1 MGKYSR
7 VALTSWQRAMVY
19 RWNTALEVVG
29 YLATTIISI
38 SLWQFI
44 FAKTGGQSI
53 RGYTPQEM
61 VNYLIVSGYLANAFW
76 FTAQG
81 NRIMNDIKDGV
92 ISNYLAKPMGILKYY
107 LSYGLTGKAFQ
118 IMMSTIGLVGLLV
131 VFGIAGI
138 PFAIHS
144 DLFHVAFFIVL
155 FVLAA
160 LIQFFIFSSTSLLAF
175 WMEEV
180 WGISFV
186 VRVFADIAAGAFLPL
201 TFFSVSWQHFFNFL
215 PFRYIISVPANVLL
229 MRLDIQQSL
238 VAIISS
244 FAWMCT
250 FYFCSLLLLRRGV
263 RHYSAVGG

>member
-1 MGKYSR
+1 MGKYSQ
-7 VALTSWQRAMVY
+7 VAVTSWQRALVY
-19 RWNTALEVVG
+19 RWNTLLEVVG

-38 SLWQFI
+38 SLWQFV

-53 RGYTPQEM
+53 RGYTQQEM
-61 VNYLIVSGYLANAFW
+61 VTYLIVSGWLASAFW

-81 NRIMNDIKDGV
+81 NRISNDIKDGV
-92 ISNYLAKPMGILKYY
+92 ISNYLSKPMGILKYY
-107 LSYGLTGKAFQ
+107 LAYGLVGKSFQ
-118 IMMSTIGLVGLLV
+118 IMLSTIGLMGLLI
-131 VFGIAGI
+131 VFRVMGM

-144 DLFHVAFFIVL
+144 DLLHVLCFIIL

-160 LIQFFIFSSTSLLAF
+160 LIQFFIFSATSLFAF

-201 TFFSVSWQHFFNFL
+201 TFFSSSWQYFFNFL
-215 PFRYIISVPANVLL
+215 PFRYIISVPANVLTA
-229 MRLDIQQSL
+229 RLDIRQSL
-238 VAIISS
+238 FALAGS
-244 FAWMCT
+244 FLWMCI
-250 FYFCSLLLLRRGV
+250 FYLCSLLLLRRGV